1 MTTIIG
7 KKYNLNFVL
16 GFDCSDIIVNLS
28 TYTYAKWMI
37 LYSFERWKRAL
48 ILESKIMQ
56 IESLDEEIFTFKCKS
71 LFQIDSKCVERIYY
85 GTNDSI
91 NANFSSL
98 DRSHSPLSSKYEFIF
113 LAYIYIEL
121 FMILQ
126 QAL

>member
-1 MTTIIG
+1 MTTIVG

-16 GFDCSDIIVNLS
+16 GFDCSDIIVNVS

-56 IESLDEEIFTFKCKS
+56 IESLAQEIFTFKCKC
-71 LFQIDSKCVERIYY
+71 LFQIYSKCVERIYY

-91 NANFSSL
+91 NAIFSSL
-98 DRSHSPLSSKYEFIF
+98 DRSHSPLSSKYKFIF